1 MKESH
6 YRDSQHNEGSSG
18 ATGTSAGSSHNVRD
32 QNYKR
37 FYWLTLA
44 VLFALSAYP
53 LINGVRM
60 AYISI
65 SDGAVEPDQY
75 ARYVI
80 PYAAMCVA
88 VLIFAAFL
96 PVLHKMKHAPFAIGL
111 AGAYAVFIAVEQFME
126 RIRIKTEGMTLIDP
140 ASLSVDPAVNVPPV
154 AVDAWQA
161 SLCIVSPRARE
172 QSKAFDA
179 GGRIFYTMADDYYKI
194 HYYLVSFILIVMVCG
209 LLYGIGRMIRTGDG
223 EKRKPLI
230 LQGMAAAALV
240 SLCVF
245 ANTTAFFRQ
254 ADPIQTPLASAL
266 TCLFFIMLG
275 AAAGVYAGSF
285 LLKKGKT
292 AGLALPVMI
301 SVVIVILMYIGEAAM
316 MKGGLYRFGTGWFF
330 DGIPLIALAPV
341 DILVVLAAGAV
352 TWFVLNLARR
362 FEGWPGKRTAV
373 VAGVLCLLVFGTGV
387 AFAIPQADADD
398 GSVLGSYVFYKCL
411 YMNPLS
417 SSLPPEGS
425 IPYIFEFNEE
435 EMTARN
441 TLTGDIERA
450 SVRYEDTAV
459 GEDEFASMIPFSF
472 VSQPDISKYRDCRRR
487 AAINFENGLKYSF
500 YTMDGEPW
508 LVRLGDEKIGIWS
521 IYRLKKIK

>member
-1 MKESH
+1 VKESH
-6 YRDSQHNEGSSG
+6 YKDSQHNAGSSG

-126 RIRIKTEGMTLIDP
+126 RIRIKTDGMTLIDT
-140 ASLSVDPAVNVPPV
+140 ASLSIDLTPAEPSA
-154 AVDAWQA
+154 AVDVWQA
-161 SLCIVSPRARE
+161 SLCAVSPRARQ
-172 QSKAFDA
+172 QSAAYDA
-179 GGRIFYTMADDYYKI
+179 GGRIFYAMADDYYKI

-285 LLKKGKT
+285 LLKKEKT

-435 EMTARN
+435 EMTVRN